1 MLVYQR
7 VFHYFFG
14 EKYWNIRMWM
24 ITGVPLW
31 LDGNSHM
38 GPKLWNE
45 HMTGGIKIQLCQ
57 LFLDGLGTRVLTH
70 NHRPAKTKGTHGS
83 ASYAFCRGLL
93 GAWSIHNIGAPN
105 FDPIFLL
112 TLNLVFFAIGRGA
125 CDATSCINYTVGS
138 GFWPLAPFRFRRKP
152 YIPKG
157 KSNLAAGP
165 E

>member
-14 EKYWNIRMWM
+14 ETYWNIRMWM

-31 LDGNSHM
+31 LDGKSHM

-83 ASYAFCRGLL
+83 ASYAFWGLL

-112 TLNLVFFAIGRGA
+112 TLNHVFFAIGRGA